1 MNIFPSDAATKAVVD
16 STATTVA
23 TINTNVSSSLALDTT
38 ISDVGEKCVIKAAA
52 TMTNN
57 QTMFTIAGGPIMI
70 VELLSECITT
80 NDGTAST
87 LQYRSN
93 PTVGSAATISGASA
107 SLASVAAG
115 ATVRLAPTALS
126 TAPVVAL
133 AAAGGAQIGTNV
145 ANRIT
150 VQPGTIQMVIGV
162 GSTTGTWK
170 HFLRYQPLG
179 TGVTV
184 T

>member
-1 MNIFPSDAATKAVVD
+1 MTTMHGLDSSGNPVPLLCSAAGLLQIGSDDLERAV
-16 STATTVA
+16 A
-23 TINTNVSSSLALDTT
+23 
-38 ISDVGEKCVIKAAA
+38 KAAA
-52 TMTNN
+52 TMVNG
-57 QTMFTIAGGPIMI
+57 QTVFTIAGGPIRI
-70 VELLSECITT
+70 IELLSECITT
-80 NDGTAST
+80 NDATAST
-87 LQYRSN
+87 MQWNSV

-133 AAAGGAQIGTNV
+133 AAAGGVQLGTNV
-145 ANRIT
+145 ANQIT
-150 VQPGTIQMVIGV
+150 IQPGTLKLVIGV

-170 HFLRYQPLG
+170 HFIRYMPLT
-179 TGVTV
+179 TGITV